1 MAVNN
6 LVSLY
11 YRKLRYSILIRF
23 AKTKLNYMESIT
35 LSTQTLQQILNYLVT
50 KPYNEVVTLI
60 NTIQVD
66 IQSSK
71 EAENKPE

>member
-1 MAVNN
+1 
-6 LVSLY
+6 
-11 YRKLRYSILIRF
+11 
-23 AKTKLNYMESIT
+23 MESIT
-35 LSTQTLQQILNYLVT
+35 LSTQTLQQILNYLAT
-50 KPYNEVVTLI
+50 QPYNEVVTLI